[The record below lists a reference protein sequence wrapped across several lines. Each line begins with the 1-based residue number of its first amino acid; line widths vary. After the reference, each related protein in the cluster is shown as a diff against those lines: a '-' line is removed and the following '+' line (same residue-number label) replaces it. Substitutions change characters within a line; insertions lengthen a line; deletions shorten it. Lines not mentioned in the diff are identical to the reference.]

1 MLFIGFRTNK
11 ADKDTSIL
19 ALHTPRD
26 AISTKAK
33 PKSLIELLAT
43 HRLAL
48 VIDLRDKIYAVASL
62 AADCRSPIAFV
73 ACRLCTIHLAC
84 ILTDLEIPSR
94 DVGQPR
100 LSRAFRN
107 PARSSLFIET
117 SQLGT

>member
-19 ALHTPRD
+19 ALHTTRD

-62 AADCRSPIAFV
+62 AADCRSPLLPVDYALFTWS
-73 ACRLCTIHLAC
+73 AYLQTLKF
-84 ILTDLEIPSR
+84 LLETWGNLEFLVLSGIQR
-94 DVGQPR
+94 D
-100 LSRAFRN
+100 RAF
-107 PARSSLFIET
+107 L
-117 SQLGT
+117 